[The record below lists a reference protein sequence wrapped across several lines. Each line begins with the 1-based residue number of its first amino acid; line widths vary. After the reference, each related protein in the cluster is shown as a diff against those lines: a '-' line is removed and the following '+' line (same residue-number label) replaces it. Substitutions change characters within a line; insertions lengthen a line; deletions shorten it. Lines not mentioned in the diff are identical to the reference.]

1 MTQVEIRDS
10 VLYIDIWVERPT
22 QAVTEEFRALFE
34 HDPEAAQ
41 EQEQTFARAN
51 FDRMAQAVTVSLGG
65 EELALN
71 WEPGPLVNNGR
82 GNGEFFSWAIVA
94 TAPVPGKRTELDLR
108 IENRLF
114 EDEHIYLSCYVE
126 LDGGWR
132 VEFDSVRATLETSD
146 EAVRADRAG
155 VSWTGD
161 PSVRSWEL
169 RLRR

>member
-22 QAVTEEFRALFE
+22 QAVAEEFRALFE

-41 EQEQTFARAN
+41 EQEQAFARAN
-51 FDRMAQAVTVSLGG
+51 FDRMAQAVTVTSGA

-71 WEPGPLVNNGR
+71 WEPGPLVNNGL
-82 GNGEFFSWAIVA
+82 GNEEFFSWAIVA
-94 TAPVPGKRTELDLR
+94 TTPVPGQRTELDLR

-126 LDGGWR
+126 LDGGWG
-132 VEFDSVRATLETSD
+132 VEFDSVRATLEASG
-146 EAVRADRAG
+146 EAIRAERAG
-155 VSWTGD
+155 VSWTSD